1 MFPNFSQ
8 FSISQR
14 MIILIALAGSIAGLV
29 AVGLWTQQPDMQ
41 VLFSN
46 LAPDD
51 AGAIVDKLKD
61 SKVPYETSGGGT
73 TILVPSA
80 QVHDLRLELAGQ
92 GLPHGGGVGFEI
104 FDRSTLGMSEFVQK
118 LNYRRA
124 LQGELAR
131 MIAQMPEVERARVH
145 LAMPERRL
153 FATEQD
159 RARASVVLSLR
170 GGQMLAKAQVQG
182 IVHLVS
188 SSVEGLQARDV
199 TVVDG
204 HGQLLSNAS
213 NDETAGLT
221 GSQLEYQRTVEKDI
235 ETRIQSMLERIVGTN
250 KAVVR
255 VSSQLDFRKVET
267 TEERFDPNGQV
278 VRSEQRGQEKATGGN
293 EQSGGVP

>member
-8 FSISQR
+8 FTISQR
-14 MIILIALAGSIAGLV
+14 LIILIALAGSVAGLV
-29 AVGLWTQQPDMQ
+29 AVALWTQQPDMQ

-51 AGAIVDKLKD
+51 AGAIIDKLKD
-61 SKVPYETSGGGT
+61 AKVPYETSGGGT
-73 TILVPSA
+73 TVLVPNA
-80 QVHDLRLELAGQ
+80 HVHDLRIELASQ

-131 MIAQMPEVERARVH
+131 TIAQMPEVERARVH
-145 LAMPERRL
+145 LALPERRL
-153 FATEQD
+153 FSNEQD

-170 GGQMLAKAQVQG
+170 SSQVLGKSQVQG
-182 IVHLVS
+182 IIHLVS

-213 NDETAGLT
+213 TDDTAALT
-221 GSQLEYQRTVEKDI
+221 GSQLEISAPSKRRRDQDPIHARTDRRGEQGG
-235 ETRIQSMLERIVGTN
+235 RACLESRRTF
-250 KAVVR
+250 AR
-255 VSSQLDFRKVET
+255 
-267 TEERFDPNGQV
+267 
-278 VRSEQRGQEKATGGN
+278 
-293 EQSGGVP
+293 